1 MTTNTQHERQHIK
14 TNTHIHYATLQI
26 TYMLYRY
33 MLASTHPQCA
43 TNADTSI
50 WMCAWC
56 KGLCLTS
63 DTRISYCDTK
73 VHLTWCISSCGVA
86 VHTTLRGGEQDW
98 VRILLLHT
106 NILLLLLKFHYD
118 YKIKNQRYMYIW
130 PNIGEAVDL
139 IVNLCRDL
147 LVTYTALGDV

>member
-1 MTTNTQHERQHIK
+1 
-14 TNTHIHYATLQI
+14 
-26 TYMLYRY
+26 

-50 WMCAWC
+50 WICAWC

-147 LVTYTALGDV
+147 LVTYTALGDMCSYWLVWKLTGDLYRNLHRFIQTCSWLV